1 MHKFLVVPF
10 LAMVLLLA
18 PACSKDQWTS
28 GLNAT
33 ANVIEKDLP
42 VAEAF
47 LATEHDAGNL
57 SDAAYGATL
66 DKITRLR
73 TKDLPLFRAGIAAV
87 TNVKGFC
94 SLSSALFPVINDV
107 IVSGLAIKNP
117 ESQRRALGYAAGV
130 ALILNTIT
138 APCGGA
144 VSITLPSGAAETPEF
159 LEARSQ
165 AVDSILADLPPDVV
179 TQLHLK

>member
-18 PACSKDQWTS
+18 PACSKDQWTA

-42 VAEAF
+42 IAESF

-57 SDAAYGATL
+57 SDEAYGATL
-66 DKITRLR
+66 AKIALLQS
-73 TKDLPLFRAGIAAV
+73 KGLPLFRAGIAAV

-94 SLSSALFPVINDV
+94 SLSAGLFPLVNDV
-107 IVSGLAIKNP
+107 ITSGLAIKNP
-117 ESQRRALGYAAGV
+117 DSQRRALGYAAGV

-138 APCGGA
+138 APCGGS
-144 VSITLPSGAAETPEF
+144 VSITIPSGAATTPEF
-159 LEARSQ
+159 LEARDQ
-165 AVDSILADLPPDVV
+165 AVNQILADLPPDVSA
-179 TQLHLK
+179 QLHLK